1 MADDIHQLTY
11 EQAVARLEE
20 LIDQIESGEI
30 GLEESLKQY
39 EQGTRLIAR
48 CQTILNRAEQKLA
61 KLKVPDDEE
70 EVEVEAEETD
80 EDEDPDEGVDDDDVP
95 F

>member
-1 MADDIHQLTY
+1 MAENINELTY
-11 EQAVARLEE
+11 EQAVAKLEA

-39 EQGTRLIAR
+39 EQGAQLIAR
-48 CQTILNRAEQKLA
+48 CQAILNRAEQKLA
-61 KLKVPDDEE
+61 KLKVPEDEDD
-70 EVEVEAEETD
+70 EVEAAVEEAD
-80 EDEDPDEGVDDDDVP
+80 EDEGVDDGDVP